1 MRPQLLIVP
10 KGPNQSFGLR
20 HDIVPHFFNKWHYHT
35 ELELIH
41 IVKGGGTQF
50 IGDHISRFSNG
61 DILLIGSNLPHYWRC
76 DENYFQD
83 IPELVAEAKVVHFM
97 QNFWGV
103 DFLGLPENVN
113 ISALLKKSQRGI
125 LITGKTSDQIKP
137 LLDKMLAA
145 IGTFRIALLL
155 EILEIIAISQDIT
168 FLSSSTFQN
177 SYNKSETERLNDI
190 YNYTMSNFK
199 QKISLEEIA
208 SISCLSVNS
217 FCRYFKSQTRKT
229 YSQFLIEIRI
239 GHACKLLIENRLTV
253 SKICVESGF
262 NNFSNFNRYFKI
274 ISGLSPL
281 EYKKSFSKQSD

>member
-97 QNFWGV
+97 QNFWGI
-103 DFLGLPENVN
+103 DFLALPENVN
-113 ISALLKKSQRGI
+113 ISILLKKSQRGI

-145 IGTFRIALLL
+145 IELL
-155 EILEIIAISQDIT
+155 E
-168 FLSSSTFQN
+168 
-177 SYNKSETERLNDI
+177 
-190 YNYTMSNFK
+190 
-199 QKISLEEIA
+199 
-208 SISCLSVNS
+208 
-217 FCRYFKSQTRKT
+217 
-229 YSQFLIEIRI
+229 
-239 GHACKLLIENRLTV
+239 
-253 SKICVESGF
+253 
-262 NNFSNFNRYFKI
+262 
-274 ISGLSPL
+274 
-281 EYKKSFSKQSD
+281 